1 MSASASNKSSRSL
14 STLTLIWCSILTF
27 RLIPMGLSGV
37 STLTVGVQPPTATRV
52 ISRLVKSSLVK
63 SLPVQCIRSG
73 PDLAE
78 VRAPEQAQES
88 ASRLVLLID
97 IDIAIT
103 LLFAVERRDALRPV
117 FLNSLSLDLAARP
130 ASISLPLY
138 LSTSLPLYLSTS
150 LPLYLFSPTAWAN
163 ALLRSAQSATFRTAS
178 GRCDQTNRR
187 QPAGCG
193 ATSPRSLRPTH

>member
-88 ASRLVLLID
+88 ASRLVLVID

-130 ASISLPLY
+130 ASISLSLY
-138 LSTSLPLYLSTS
+138 LSIS
-150 LPLYLFSPTAWAN
+150 LPLYLFSPTAWEN

>member
-97 IDIAIT
+97 IDIDIAIT

-130 ASISLPLY
+130 ASI
-138 LSTSLPLYLSTS
+138 S

>member
-97 IDIAIT
+97 IDIDIAIT

-130 ASISLPLY
+130 ASISLPLQPD
-138 LSTSLPLYLSTS
+138 SVGKRS
-150 LPLYLFSPTAWAN
+150 F
-163 ALLRSAQSATFRTAS
+163 ALGTIGYFPDSFRSMRSDKSSATRRLRSNVPTFSSTDTLRF
-178 GRCDQTNRR
+178 
-187 QPAGCG
+187 
-193 ATSPRSLRPTH
+193 TSRPS

>member
-88 ASRLVLLID
+88 ASRLVLVID

-130 ASISLPLY
+130 ASISLPLQPD
-138 LSTSLPLYLSTS
+138 SVGKRS
-150 LPLYLFSPTAWAN
+150 F
-163 ALLRSAQSATFRTAS
+163 ALGTIGYFPDSFRSMRSDKSSATRRLRSNVPTFSSTDTLRF
-178 GRCDQTNRR
+178 
-187 QPAGCG
+187 
-193 ATSPRSLRPTH
+193 TSRPS